1 VYRVGV
7 HDVLIGL
14 ALVILIPAVIAGA
27 WFLVYTAVML
37 GVWLTLFAG
46 ELVGLVRT
54 GRWESWQPEWA
65 ERLVE
70 RFEPRL

>member
-1 VYRVGV
+1 VGV
-7 HDVLIGL
+7 RDLLIGL
-14 ALVILIPAVIAGA
+14 VILIAIPAVIAGA

-37 GVWLTLFAG
+37 GVWLTLFIG
-46 ELVGLVRT
+46 EVVGLVRT